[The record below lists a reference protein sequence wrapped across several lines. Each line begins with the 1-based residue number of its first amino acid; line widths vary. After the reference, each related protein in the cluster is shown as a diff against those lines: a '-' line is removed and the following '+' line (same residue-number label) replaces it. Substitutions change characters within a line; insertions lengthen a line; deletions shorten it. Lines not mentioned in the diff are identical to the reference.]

1 VKQFIVLVLAAF
13 TPLLAFAENTDEN
26 KEGDAQVVIDDF
38 NQYSISRWQFVSD
51 QVMGGVSTGDVDFVL
66 DGDDVVAH
74 MIGSVSTENNGGF
87 IQFRRTISLPDAL
100 TGIRLR
106 VRGNNQRYFVHIRT
120 GGTVLPW
127 QYYSAEFFASEN
139 WEDIVLPFKN
149 FSRSSR
155 WLNRILE
162 PSMVRSLGIVAYGR
176 DHQADI
182 QVSKLEGY

>member
-1 VKQFIVLVLAAF
+1 MLHFIVLVLAAF
-13 TPLLAFAENTDEN
+13 TPLLGFSENTDKI
-26 KEGDAQVVIDDF
+26 KEGDALLVIDDF
-38 NQYSISRWQFVSD
+38 NEDSISRWQFVSD
-51 QVMGGVSTGDVDFVL
+51 QVMGGISTGEVDFVS
-66 DGDDVVAH
+66 DGDDAIAR

-87 IQFRRTISLPDAL
+87 IQFRRSISLPDGL
-100 TGIRLR
+100 TGLRLR

-139 WEDIVLPFKN
+139 WDDIFLPFKN
-149 FSRSSR
+149 FGRSSR

>member
-1 VKQFIVLVLAAF
+1 MLVLAAF
-13 TPLLAFAENTDEN
+13 SALIVLAENTDRN
-26 KEGDAQVVIDDF
+26 TVGDFLLVIDDF
-38 NQYSISRWQFVSD
+38 NPDSISRWQFVSD
-51 QVMGGVSTGDVDFVL
+51 QVMGGISTGKVDFDL

-87 IQFRRTISLPDAL
+87 IQFRRTITLPETL
-100 TGIRLR
+100 TGLGLR

-120 GGTVLPW
+120 RGTVLPW

-139 WEDIVLPFKN
+139 WEDILLPFKD

-155 WLNRILE
+155 WLNRTLE
-162 PSMVRSLGIVAYGR
+162 SSMARSLGIVAYGR

-182 QVSKLEGY
+182 QVSKVEGY

>member
-13 TPLLAFAENTDEN
+13 TPLLGFAETTDEN

-38 NQYSISRWQFVSD
+38 NQDSISRWKFVSD
-51 QVMGGVSTGDVDFVL
+51 QVMGGVSTGDVDFVS

-100 TGIRLR
+100 TGLKLR

-127 QYYSAEFFASEN
+127 QYYSAEFFASKN
-139 WEDIVLPFKN
+139 WEDIFLPFKD

-155 WLNRILE
+155 WLNRTLE